1 MNTPIV
7 TGTSQAM
14 LRPDVFLPRKEFCGR
29 SKGSCIKNV
38 RAAPIPRSGARTI
51 GLRCPHCSFPK
62 PAKLGSKWAKMCE
75 HRSQTR
81 RRSPLIYSGQ
91 RDVPCPPA
99 SLPPSAPCR
108 LLSSAC
114 GEPIIPEICE
124 RSPFDSLGILAFLHD
139 YSFSYP
145 HLFRSPTVQ
154 QPLSTQV
161 SYRLW
166 QTRCVPQCDRAC
178 EHVARCWADASLQDI
193 ATNGAA
199 SMAATTTP
207 KTKDALISFSHSV
220 STVPNVPA

>member
-1 MNTPIV
+1 MCSYPAKSFAVVARGAALRMFEQLRSHDPAPERSGSDVPIAL
-7 TGTSQAM
+7 S
-14 LRPDVFLPRKEFCGR
+14 P
-29 SKGSCIKNV
+29 N
-38 RAAPIPRSGARTI
+38 PRSWVPNGQKCVNTDHRRC
-51 GLRCPHCSFPK
+51 GVLRSYIPVNEMYLALP
-62 PAKLGSKWAKMCE
+62 P
-75 HRSQTR
+75 RS
-81 RRSPLIYSGQ
+81 
-91 RDVPCPPA
+91 
-99 SLPPSAPCR
+99 PPSAPCR

>member
-1 MNTPIV
+1 M
-7 TGTSQAM
+7 S
-14 LRPDVFLPRKEFCGR
+14 
-29 SKGSCIKNV
+29 
-38 RAAPIPRSGARTI
+38 
-51 GLRCPHCSFPK
+51 HCSFPK
-62 PAKLGSKWAKMCE
+62 PAKLGSKWETCVNAD
-75 HRSQTR
+75 HRRCGVLRSYIPVNEMYLGLSP
-81 RRSPLIYSGQ
+81 RSP
-91 RDVPCPPA
+91 RP
-99 SLPPSAPCR
+99 PCR

-124 RSPFDSLGILAFLHD
+124 RSPFGSLGILAFLHD

-193 ATNGAA
+193 ATNGTA

-207 KTKDALISFSHSV
+207 KIKDALISFSHSV

>member
-1 MNTPIV
+1 MCSYPAKSFAVVARGAALRMFEQLRSHDPAPERSGSDVPIAL
-7 TGTSQAM
+7 S
-14 LRPDVFLPRKEFCGR
+14 P
-29 SKGSCIKNV
+29 N
-38 RAAPIPRSGARTI
+38 PRSWVPNGQKCVNTDHRRC
-51 GLRCPHCSFPK
+51 GVLRSYIPVNEMYLALP
-62 PAKLGSKWAKMCE
+62 P
-75 HRSQTR
+75 RS
-81 RRSPLIYSGQ
+81 
-91 RDVPCPPA
+91 
-99 SLPPSAPCR
+99 PPSAPCR

-124 RSPFDSLGILAFLHD
+124 RSPFDSLG
-139 YSFSYP
+139 
-145 HLFRSPTVQ
+145 
-154 QPLSTQV
+154 
-161 SYRLW
+161 LW